1 MTREPN
7 ITLKQLHTIKCP
19 TLVIGGDHDALL
31 PRHTLIIAE
40 NIPKSYL
47 WILPNSGH
55 STPVNYSR
63 QFNET
68 INDFFKTPYRVIEGM
83 DRLN

>member
-68 INDFFKTPYRVIEGM
+68 VNDFFKTPYRVIEGM